1 MNEIQRVF
9 ERYAH
14 LDDALSDS
22 DWCQEGWRSAAAYD
36 AAYDLWVAIKAEH
49 ERQQAEAAKPT
60 DEGRLLTH
68 DEMVGLIWGRGSL
81 LEGEQGRPPNQKE
94 RFTWIAEAQ
103 DAKTAR
109 LAREA
114 TLREV
119 GEWLGAIAGDISHSA
134 VVGPQ
139 EIDMLKSGHM
149 PGESDG

>member
-1 MNEIQRVF
+1 MNEIQRMY
-9 ERYAH
+9 ERYKH

-36 AAYDLWVAIKAEH
+36 LWAAIKAEH
-49 ERQQAEAAKPT
+49 ERQQAEATNPYPEDIFPPMDLKMAANTLVTAGISP
-60 DEGRLLTH
+60 DRVFGNFGR
-68 DEMVGLIWGRGSL
+68 DVW
-81 LEGEQGRPPNQKE
+81 NNC
-94 RFTWIAEAQ
+94 
-103 DAKTAR
+103 
-109 LAREA
+109 REA